1 MQEDPPYLGQA
12 QAPGRRAGTGPALQ
26 RYLTLI
32 TSPITGLGEASLG
45 PRQLL
50 GRAPPGSSAPL
61 GLGGLGLSRAHSAIC
76 PPRARE
82 AWSTHSNTQGLP
94 DVPPQCAPGPHPSVA
109 LPRYSRTTL
118 GTSPW
123 ARGPDAPSGQGQ
135 GCCRGT
141 ARLGHAHN
149 TE

>member
-50 GRAPPGSSAPL
+50 GGAPPGSSAPL

-94 DVPPQCAPGPHPSVA
+94 DVPPPVRPGPPP
-109 LPRYSRTTL
+109 L
-118 GTSPW
+118 
-123 ARGPDAPSGQGQ
+123 RGPAQVQQDHPGHQPMGSGA
-135 GCCRGT
+135 GCSFRTGAGLLQRNST
-141 ARLGHAHN
+141 ARSCPQY
-149 TE
+149 